1 MNQRLGKLIKMLQ
14 NEPSDTFILFALA
27 KEYQQMEHYETAN
40 KYFQLLKSTDPDYI
54 GLYFHLAKNYEAINK
69 LEEAVN
75 TYKQG
80 ILIAKKL
87 KDVHAESELKNELT
101 NLELEL

>member
-1 MNQRLGKLIKMLQ
+1 MNQRIEKLLAMHQ
-14 NEPSDTFILFALA
+14 NEPSETFVLFALA
-27 KEYQQMEHYETAN
+27 KEYQQMGDYKKAN
-40 KYFQLLKSTDPDYI
+40 NFFQLLKATDPDYV
-54 GLYFHLAKNYEAINK
+54 GLYFHLAKNYEMINAREDAIS
-69 LEEAVN
+69 

-87 KDVHAESELKNELT
+87 KDLHAESELKNELI

>member
-1 MNQRLGKLIKMLQ
+1 MNPRIEKLLAMHR
-14 NEPSDTFILFALA
+14 NEPADTFVLFALA
-27 KEYQQMEHYETAN
+27 KEYQQMGDFEKAN
-40 KYFQLLKSTDPDYI
+40 NYFQLLKTTDPDYV
-54 GLYFHLAKNYEAINK
+54 GLYFHLAKNYEAINE
-69 LEEAVN
+69 LEDAIN

-87 KDVHAESELKNELT
+87 KDLHAESELKNELI